1 METVLTL
8 SGLSVL
14 YDKRPALTDVSL
26 SIPKKRITAILGPS
40 GCGKSTLLRAMN
52 GMLGEE
58 PGASVSGSVRLGGQD
73 IARLPASE
81 VRRRI
86 GLVFQT
92 PAPFPFSIY
101 KNMTYAPRYYG
112 RRDKKELDALVREKL
127 QMAGL
132 YDEVKDNLGK
142 SALKLS
148 GGQQQRLCIA
158 RALTVEPEVL
168 LLDEPCSALDVKASA
183 VIEEMLLELRRRYT
197 IVVVTH
203 NIAQAQRISDYAAF
217 LYGGRLV
224 EFGESGPFFEHP
236 QEEET
241 RDFLSGAIG

>member
-40 GCGKSTLLRAMN
+40 GCGETPLLRAMN

-183 VIEEMLLELRRRYT
+183 VIEAMLLELRERYT